1 MSNVQ
6 SYKAI
11 PTVPIPADYQTH
23 VGPFLAK
30 MYEQHGPIFRS
41 TSFGNEIVFLVGPEA
56 NRFVLV
62 SNRQKFSNYEG
73 WSKIFGVMDM
83 FGKGLLVMDG
93 KEHDEHR
100 RMMNPAFTI
109 SYMNNYLPLMNRIIR
124 ERTATWLEQGTVDI
138 YDEARKI
145 TFDVAA
151 EALAGLTDGA
161 ERDQFRDLFLRIL
174 MTPSIATS
182 EEDFRY
188 KLGLVHSELNA
199 LLMPK
204 IEERRLHPTN
214 DLFGLLVQA
223 RDDQGNAM
231 SNEQLIAH
239 VNILLVA
246 GHETSTS
253 LSAWLLYLLN
263 QHLDYTKRVMD
274 EQNMLLASD
283 AEPTLE
289 AIKQMKV
296 LDNALSEA
304 ERLYPPVA
312 NGPRGVLEAVDF
324 NGYHLPKGT
333 PVLYSIAGSHMIPSI
348 FAHPETFDP
357 DRFALPR
364 EEHKKTPY
372 ALVGFGGG
380 PRICIGINFAQIE
393 IKAMISHI
401 LRTYQLDLI
410 PGQDIVQFYAVTGM
424 PINGIGMRVT
434 RKA

>member
-1 MSNVQ
+1 MSTVK
-6 SYKAI
+6 SYRAI
-11 PTVPIPADYQTH
+11 PTVPIPADYQTN
-23 VGPFLAK
+23 VGPFLAE
-30 MYEQHGPIFRS
+30 MYGKYGPIFRS

-73 WSKIFGVMDM
+73 WSKIFGVADM

-174 MTPSIATS
+174 MTPSMATS
-182 EEDFRY
+182 EEDFY
-188 KLGLVHSELNA
+188 HKLGLLHSELNA
-199 LLMPK
+199 LLIPK
-204 IEERRLHPTN
+204 IEERRKHPTN

-263 QHLDYTKRVMD
+263 QHPDYTTACDGRTKRVAYTRCGANTGRHQAD
-274 EQNMLLASD
+274 EGVGQRVERGRAHV
-283 AEPTLE
+283 PTSG
-289 AIKQMKV
+289 K
-296 LDNALSEA
+296 
-304 ERLYPPVA
+304 
-312 NGPRGVLEAVDF
+312 
-324 NGYHLPKGT
+324 
-333 PVLYSIAGSHMIPSI
+333 
-348 FAHPETFDP
+348 
-357 DRFALPR
+357 
-364 EEHKKTPY
+364 
-372 ALVGFGGG
+372 
-380 PRICIGINFAQIE
+380 
-393 IKAMISHI
+393 
-401 LRTYQLDLI
+401 RTTWC
-410 PGQDIVQFYAVTGM
+410 A
-424 PINGIGMRVT
+424 
-434 RKA
+434 

>member
-1 MSNVQ
+1 MNLLFGKN
-6 SYKAI
+6 YLHI
-11 PTVPIPADYQTH
+11 
-23 VGPFLAK
+23 GLAR

-73 WSKIFGVMDM
+73 WSKIFGVADM

-151 EALAGLTDGA
+151 EALAGLTDGV

-174 MTPSIATS
+174 MTPSMATS
-182 EEDFRY
+182 EEDFYY
-188 KLGLVHSELNA
+188 KLRLVHSELNA
-199 LLMPK
+199 LLIPK
-204 IEERRLHPTN
+204 IEERRKHPTN

-253 LSAWLLYLLN
+253 LSAWCS
-263 QHLDYTKRVMD
+263 T
-274 EQNMLLASD
+274 
-283 AEPTLE
+283 
-289 AIKQMKV
+289 
-296 LDNALSEA
+296 
-304 ERLYPPVA
+304 
-312 NGPRGVLEAVDF
+312 
-324 NGYHLPKGT
+324 
-333 PVLYSIAGSHMIPSI
+333 
-348 FAHPETFDP
+348 
-357 DRFALPR
+357 
-364 EEHKKTPY
+364 
-372 ALVGFGGG
+372 
-380 PRICIGINFAQIE
+380 C
-393 IKAMISHI
+393 
-401 LRTYQLDLI
+401 
-410 PGQDIVQFYAVTGM
+410 
-424 PINGIGMRVT
+424 
-434 RKA
+434 

>member
-1 MSNVQ
+1 MSNVL

-11 PTVPIPADYQTH
+11 PTVTLPADYQTN

-30 MYEQHGPIFRS
+30 MYEQHGPIFRFAS
-41 TSFGNEIVFLVGPEA
+41 SYGGDIVFLIGPEA

-62 SNRQKFSNYEG
+62 NNRQKFSNYEG
-73 WSKIFGVMDM
+73 WGKMFGTLDM
-83 FGKGLLVMDG
+83 FGRGLLVMDG

-124 ERTATWLEQGTVDI
+124 ERVATWAEQGTVDI

-151 EALAGLTDGA
+151 EALAGLSNVA
-161 ERDQFRDLFLRIL
+161 ERDQFRDLFLRLL
-174 MTPSIATS
+174 MVGAIATS
-182 EEDFRY
+182 EEDFQY
-188 KLGLVHSELNA
+188 KVSLIRSELDN
-199 LLMPK
+199 LLTPK
-204 IEERRLHPTN
+204 IEERRKHPTN

-223 RDDQGNAM
+223 RDDKGNAM

-239 VNILLVA
+239 LNILLIA

-253 LSAWLLYLLN
+253 LSAWLLYLLH
-263 QHLDYTKRVMD
+263 QHPNYTNRIMD
-274 EQNMLLASD
+274 EQNALLAPHT
-283 AEPTLE
+283 EPTLE

-304 ERLYPPVA
+304 ERMYPPVA
-312 NGPRGVLEAVDF
+312 NGPRGLLEDVDF
-324 NGYHLPKGT
+324 HGYHLPKGT
-333 PVLYSIAGSHMIPSI
+333 PILYAIAGSHMIPSI

-357 DRFALPR
+357 DRFAPPR

-401 LRTYQLDLI
+401 LRNYQLDLI
-410 PGQDIVQFYAVTGM
+410 PGQQIIQSYGVTGG

-434 RKA
+434 AK